1 MKNIFILFLF
11 FSLSLFAKIQTTYLV
26 VDGIGQT
33 KTSAIKNALI
43 EAINQTQGIKITAK
57 REYLKVIKEAGS
69 LSNGKSRHSVE
80 ISEKSKNLIIE
91 ATRGFI
97 KNYSIVSSNNNGNSW
112 NVRLKIKTLKYK
124 TPGYNPNKR
133 RKIAIIPL
141 EYKSN
146 YIVLSKNESG
156 NVISKRLTQSLISK
170 ITQSRKFTVLD
181 RENSKYYKDEKN
193 FILSGNSG
201 KNKLLKLGQRLGV
214 DYLLVGQILNFSIKD
229 RTEHNNIGVPEKSQ
243 LMCNA
248 TISYRILAM
257 ATQQIKW
264 SETVSREFMILP
276 NQNSIEALLENVND
290 KITDVILSNILEN
303 IYPLKIVL
311 VTPRSVIVNQGG
323 SSISKG
329 SIFKVYKKAKRLV
342 DPYTKEFLGYEEIK
356 VGEIVITKVDPKVSY
371 ARVKYGKVLKNMIL
385 RRVKSDED
393 NKFHSEGQAVSN
405 VKINENGGVVLPF

>member
-1 MKNIFILFLF
+1 MKTIFILCLFL
-11 FSLSLFAKIQTTYLV
+11 SVSLFAKIQTTYLV

-33 KTSAIKNALI
+33 KTAAIKNALI
-43 EAINQTQGIKITAK
+43 EAINQTQGIKITSK
-57 REYLKVIKEAGS
+57 REYLKVINETGS
-69 LSNGKSRHSVE
+69 LSVGESRHSIS
-80 ISEKSKNLIIE
+80 ISEKSKKLITE

-97 KNYSIVSSNNNGNSW
+97 KNYSIVNSSKNSNTW
-112 NVRLKIKTLKYK
+112 NVKLKIKTLKYK
-124 TPGYNPNKR
+124 TPGFNPNKR

-141 EYKSN
+141 EYKRN
-146 YIVLSKNESG
+146 YSVLSKTESG
-156 NVISKRLTQSLISK
+156 KVISKRLTQSLVSK

-181 RENSKYYKDEKN
+181 RENSKYYEDEKN

-201 KNKLLKLGQRLGV
+201 KNELLKLGQRLGV

-264 SETVSREFMILP
+264 SETVSREFMIVP
-276 NQNSIEALLENVND
+276 NQNSIEALLENVNH

-311 VTPRSVIVNQGG
+311 VTPSSVIVNQGG
-323 SSISKG
+323 KSISKG
-329 SIFKVYKKAKRLV
+329 TIFKVYKKAKRLV

-385 RRVKSDED
+385 RRVKSDVN
-393 NKFHSEGQAVSN
+393 NKFHSEGEGLSD
-405 VKINENGGVVLPF
+405 VKIKENGGVVLPF

>member
-1 MKNIFILFLF
+1 MKNIFILCLFL
-11 FSLSLFAKIQTTYLV
+11 SVSLFAKIQTTYLV

-33 KTSAIKNALI
+33 KTAAIKNALI
-43 EAINQTQGIKITAK
+43 EAINQTQGIKITSK
-57 REYLKVIKEAGS
+57 REYLKVINETGS
-69 LSNGKSRHSVE
+69 LSVGESRHSIS
-80 ISEKSKNLIIE
+80 ISEKSKKLITE

-97 KNYSIVSSNNNGNSW
+97 KNYSIVNSSKNSNTW
-112 NVRLKIKTLKYK
+112 NVKLKIKTLKYK
-124 TPGYNPNKR
+124 TPGFNPNKR

-141 EYKSN
+141 EYKRN
-146 YIVLSKNESG
+146 YSVLSKTESG
-156 NVISKRLTQSLISK
+156 KVISKRLTQSLVSK

-181 RENSKYYKDEKN
+181 RENSKYYEDEKN

-201 KNKLLKLGQRLGV
+201 KNELLKLGQRLGV

-264 SETVSREFMILP
+264 SETVSREFMIVP

-311 VTPRSVIVNQGG
+311 VTPSSVIVNQGG
-323 SSISKG
+323 KSISKG
-329 SIFKVYKKAKRLV
+329 TIFKVYKKAKRLV

-385 RRVKSDED
+385 RRVKSDVN
-393 NKFHSEGQAVSN
+393 NKFHSEGEALSD
-405 VKINENGGVVLPF
+405 VKIKENGGVVLPF